1 MRRLAAIGLGLAM
14 LAAAPLTAE
23 QDHRR
28 LMGLLHISALRPG
41 VNGNDPGAP
50 NAANYDEAKASPY
63 SSLPDPLRFKNGR
76 LVTSAAQWRR
86 RRVEI
91 AADFDREIYGRVPP
105 RLPNVHWKVIDSA
118 AETVGALPAITR
130 HLIGHAGG
138 IDPRAVDVQLELSL
152 PANARGPVP
161 LILQIGSGKVFPGPV
176 STWRE
181 QVLAMG
187 WGAATLIA
195 TSVQP
200 DDGAGLAGGIIGLG
214 NKGRPRKPGDWGAL
228 RAWAWGASRVLDYLQ
243 TDPAVDGLR
252 IGIAGHSRYGKAALV
267 AMAYDERFAIAYV
280 SSSGA
285 GGAGLLRR
293 NFGERIENLAG
304 TNEYHWFAGNFLKYA
319 GPLGAGDLPVDAHEL
334 IALCAPRP
342 VFIGVGSKGDG
353 WVDAHGMFLAE
364 VEAGQVYELL
374 GKQSL
379 GVATMPPI
387 GTALTNGDLA
397 FRQHEDGHTPEPNWP
412 FFLSFAQRFLHPQDR
427 G

>member
-1 MRRLAAIGLGLAM
+1 MRRVAAIVLGLGM
-14 LAAAPLTAE
+14 LAATPLTAE
-23 QDHRR
+23 QDHQR

-41 VNGNDPGAP
+41 VNGNDPAAP

-91 AADFDREIYGRVPP
+91 AADFNREVYGRVPP
-105 RLPNVHWKVIDSA
+105 HLPNVRWKIIDSA
-118 AETVGALPAITR
+118 VETVGNLQAITR

-138 IDPRAVDVQLELSL
+138 TDPRAVDIQLVLSL
-152 PANARGPVP
+152 PASAREPVP
-161 LILQIGSGKVFPGPV
+161 VILQIGSGKTLTSPA

-181 QVLAMG
+181 QVLAKG

-214 NKGRPRKPGDWGAL
+214 NKGRPRKPDDWGAL

-243 TDPAVDGLR
+243 TDAAVDER
-252 IGIAGHSRYGKAALV
+252 RVGIAGHSRYGKAALV

-319 GPLGAGDLPVDAHEL
+319 GPLGTSDLPVDAHEL
-334 IALCAPRP
+334 IALSAPRP

-353 WVDAHGMFLAE
+353 WVDARGMFLAE
-364 VEAGQVYELL
+364 VEAGRVYELL

-379 GVATMPPI
+379 DAVEMPPV
-387 GTALTNGDLA
+387 GTALASGNLA

-412 FFLSFAQRFLHPQDR
+412 FFLSFAQRFLHPLDR